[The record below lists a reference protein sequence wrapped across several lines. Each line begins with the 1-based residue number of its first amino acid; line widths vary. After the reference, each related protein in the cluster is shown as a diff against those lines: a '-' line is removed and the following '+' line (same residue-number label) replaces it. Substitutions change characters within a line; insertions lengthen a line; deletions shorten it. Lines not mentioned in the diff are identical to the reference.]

1 LKPGKT
7 HFVYKFV
14 FLGVKNALK
23 DMRTN
28 VDLNDKL
35 VEEALKLSKAKTKK
49 EVLNAALE
57 NYVRQLKAKQLLGLF
72 GKIKWEGDLDE
83 MRSI

>member
-1 LKPGKT
+1 
-7 HFVYKFV
+7 VYKFV
-14 FLGVKNALK
+14 FLGVRMKKNV
-23 DMRTN
+23 MRTN

-57 NYVRQLKAKQLLGLF
+57 NYVRQLKGKQLLALF